1 LADRT
6 NGDSNS
12 HAEDP
17 PRPDV
22 SIPPAADVPPRL
34 WTFLAAVTAL
44 IATLMS
50 IPAAATT
57 FTPES
62 GSVDWKG
69 PSGWQKT
76 LWVIAFCL
84 GTLSMC
90 FRRHF
95 IEGRARA
102 WLANRTDTCE
112 RRHHHCPHRFSRL
125 GMAELRPGR
134 QRLVSKHDASDTKT
148 AYMRQWPLTGCGQSD
163 RGTVRRRRLPAVRP
177 DELERRLRERLD
189 ALGPAPRAELL
200 HVLMLPF
207 LWIG

>member
-84 GTLSMC
+84 GTLSMVLAVISL
-90 FRRHF
+90 RVER
-95 IEGRARA
+95 ERGSRTGRT
-102 WLANRTDTCE
+102 LANGAIINAHIGSADW
-112 RRHHHCPHRFSRL
+112 
-125 GMAELRPGR
+125 A
-134 QRLVSKHDASDTKT
+134 
-148 AYMRQWPLTGCGQSD
+148 WPSC
-163 RGTVRRRRLPAVRP
+163 VRAANGL
-177 DELERRLRERLD
+177 
-189 ALGPAPRAELL
+189 
-200 HVLMLPF
+200 
-207 LWIG
+207 